1 MGSGVSEDTFSLQV
15 CAACGAEQESETC
28 RWHGEKTY
36 SIGRGDSLPPEPK
49 PTKSLREFTQTQEF
63 LLEVLSMQGVKPH
76 GCRMPPNEISEAR
89 STACARDMMVFHV
102 MQSEAYWRDE
112 SIKEFG
118 KP

>member
-1 MGSGVSEDTFSLQV
+1 
-15 CAACGAEQESETC
+15 
-28 RWHGEKTY
+28 
-36 SIGRGDSLPPEPK
+36 
-49 PTKSLREFTQTQEF
+49 
-63 LLEVLSMQGVKPH
+63 
-76 GCRMPPNEISEAR
+76 MPPNEISEAR